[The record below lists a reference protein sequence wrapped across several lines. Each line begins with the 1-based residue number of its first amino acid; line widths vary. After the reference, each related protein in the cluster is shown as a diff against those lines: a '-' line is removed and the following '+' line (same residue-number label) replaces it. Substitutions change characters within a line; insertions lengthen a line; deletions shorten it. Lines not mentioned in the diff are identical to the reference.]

1 MADDRILINETN
13 RRFWD
18 STGYKRGQR
27 LDMSNPTDRQMAQT
41 WLAIYQ
47 QLQQFRSRVI
57 SLAREQRTS
66 PYVLALGL
74 ADNRI
79 ISKSYPDR
87 GSLDADF
94 SYALGQAVHGN
105 FNYVAAFDFAK
116 SPNAP
121 VFDHFVPIASQQ
133 PANVSGWH

>member
-27 LDMSNPTDRQMAQT
+27 LDMSNLTDRQMSQT

-47 QLQQFRSRVI
+47 QLQQFRSRVL

-74 ADNRI
+74 PDNRI
-79 ISKSYPDR
+79 ISRSYPDR
-87 GSLDADF
+87 GSLDTDF
-94 SYALGQAVHGN
+94 SYAVGQPITGN
-105 FNYVAAFDFAK
+105 FNYVAAFDFNK
-116 SPNAP
+116 SPSAA
-121 VFDHFVPIASQQ
+121 VYDHFVTSAS
-133 PANVSGWH
+133 PANVSGWR